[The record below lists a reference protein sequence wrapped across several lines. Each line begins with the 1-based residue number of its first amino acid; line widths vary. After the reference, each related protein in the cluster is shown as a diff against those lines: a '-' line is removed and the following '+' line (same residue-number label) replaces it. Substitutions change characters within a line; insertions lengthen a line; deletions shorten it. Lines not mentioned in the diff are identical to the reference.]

1 MSSKLRTSPR
11 STPQPAAA
19 AQPRRQPRQKG
30 GRFGKADGTA
40 SAKRKS
46 PGTGCSQH
54 KQRRD
59 VKIVRE
65 ALAAN
70 LQPPV
75 VADIDSLA
83 YEGEQLERRI
93 AIKWRWMALG
103 CPGPKHYY
111 EMHEQAILKS
121 TWFSTPLT
129 ALRGST

>member
-1 MSSKLRTSPR
+1 MSSVLRTSPR

-40 SAKRKS
+40 SAQRKAS
-46 PGTGCSQH
+46 ASGCRKT

-65 ALAAN
+65 ALPAS
-70 LQPPV
+70 LQRPV
-75 VADIDSLA
+75 LADFDSLA
-83 YEGEQLERRI
+83 YEGEGLERRI

-103 CPGPKHYY
+103 CPGPDC
-111 EMHEQAILKS
+111 
-121 TWFSTPLT
+121 
-129 ALRGST
+129 